1 MEKGK
6 EIILKELASQD
17 DGQAFSLI
25 FSEFYGKVLSF
36 TMVYTKDIVTAED
49 ICLEVFV
56 KLWKMRSRLCEIVDL
71 DSYLFS
77 MSRNAVLDWFRKNA
91 RYNTLPLE
99 SISEG
104 DAGWTSIEGKIV
116 AGQELDTIRKAVDK
130 FPGRRREIFV
140 MSRFMG
146 FDNEEIARRLG
157 ISRKTV
163 ENQINLANREIRK
176 LSLMFLGALLLS

>member
-1 MEKGK
+1 MDKDR
-6 EIILKELASQD
+6 EILLKELAANNDS
-17 DGQAFSLI
+17 QAFSLI
-25 FSEFYGKVLSF
+25 FTEFYGKVLSF
-36 TMVYTKDIVTAED
+36 TLFYAKDAVTSED
-49 ICLEVFV
+49 IALEVFV
-56 KLWKMRSRLCEIVDL
+56 KLWKMRSRLPEIQDL

-77 MSRNAVLDWFRKNA
+77 MSRNAVLDWYRKSS
-91 RYNTLPLE
+91 RYDTISLE

-116 AGQELDTIRKAVDK
+116 AGQELDRIRQAVSK
-130 FPGRRREIFV
+130 FPGRRREIFM

-146 FDNEEIARRLG
+146 LDNEEIARRLG

-176 LSLMFLGALLLS
+176 ITLILLGVVLLG